1 MKHHDPVMGF
11 KNTLLPVQTTLQS
24 RGRLLDLSR
33 PVVMGILNATPDS
46 FYTRGR
52 NNSIPG
58 MLQQAEQMI
67 AEGATIL
74 DVGGAS
80 TRPGATPVSVAEETD
95 RVAPVIEALH
105 ERFPDAWLSVDTYH
119 DAVARAAVTAG
130 ALIVNDI
137 SAGALDHDMLS
148 AVATLQVPYI
158 AMHMQGTP
166 QTMQDNPQYDN
177 VVQEVLQCMTGIC
190 QTAATAGIHDII
202 IDPGF
207 GFGKTDVHNYALLRD
222 LHTLRITGRP
232 VLVGISR
239 KSMICRTLGVTP
251 EAALNGTTALH
262 MVALQQGASILRV
275 HDVKEAAEV
284 IRLFE
289 CLYDTAR

>member
-33 PVVMGILNATPDS
+33 PIVMGILNVTPDS
-46 FYTRGR
+46 FYTRGK

-58 MLQQAEQMI
+58 MLGQAEQMI
-67 AEGATIL
+67 REGAIIL
-74 DVGGAS
+74 DVGGVS
-80 TRPGATPVSVAEETD
+80 TRPGAVPVSVAEETD
-95 RVAPVIEALH
+95 RVVPVIEALH
-105 ERFPDAWLSVDTYH
+105 ARFPDTWISADTYH
-119 DAVARAAVTAG
+119 AAVARAAVAAG

-137 SAGALDHDMLS
+137 SAGVLDHEMLS
-148 AVATLQVPYI
+148 AVAALKVPYI

-166 QTMQDNPQYDN
+166 QTMQDNPQYGD
-177 VVQEVLQCMTGIC
+177 VVQEVLQYLSEAC
-190 QTAATAGIHDII
+190 QAAAAAGIHDII

-207 GFGKTDVHNYALLRD
+207 GFGKTDSHNFALLRG

-232 VLVGISR
+232 VLAGISR
-239 KSMICRTLGVTP
+239 KSMICRTLGITP

-262 MVALQQGASILRV
+262 MAALQQGASILRV
-275 HDVKEAAEV
+275 HDVKEAVEV

-289 CLYDTAR
+289 CLQGNV